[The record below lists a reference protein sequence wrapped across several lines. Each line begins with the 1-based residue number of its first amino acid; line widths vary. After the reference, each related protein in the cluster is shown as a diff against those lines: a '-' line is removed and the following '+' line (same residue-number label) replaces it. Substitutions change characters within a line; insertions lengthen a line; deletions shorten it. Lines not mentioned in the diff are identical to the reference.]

1 MVDQTIK
8 EFGRIDYN
16 FSSAGVSTETNFTLK
31 CLSEGLRVVS
41 TNPSMGFLILRTLA
55 RCFNATR
62 LIPCQVAMDVVDHIY
77 EARGGCRHDCIP
89 M

>member
-1 MVDQTIK
+1 MVDQPTK
-8 EFGRIDYN
+8 EFGRIDYIFN
-16 FSSAGVSTETNFTLK
+16 SAGVSKETKLTLE
-31 CLSEGLRVVS
+31 CPAEGLRVVS
-41 TNPSMGFLILRTLA
+41 LNSSLGYLILRTLA
-55 RCFNATR
+55 RCLNATR

>member
-1 MVDQTIK
+1 MVDQIVK
-8 EFGRIDYN
+8 EFGRINYSFN
-16 FSSAGVSTETNFTLK
+16 SAGVSKETKLTLK
-31 CLSEGLRVVS
+31 CLAEGLRVVS
-41 TNPSMGFLILRTLA
+41 LNPSLGYLILRTLA

-89 M
+89 V